1 VAGLLLTAWAMYDK
15 TGWTSNVSG
24 GTIAL
29 TGFIQGAGLGF
40 LFVPRTT
47 VTFATLAP
55 EQRAD
60 ATGLYDLSCNVG
72 SNVGISV
79 ATCWSGQPDQSLR
92 HRKPCHR
99 GEPRIRQQHR
109 AHHAWNPLT
118 ASGRAALDQ
127 VINIQASIISDI
139 DDFKLM
145 MILSLAVIPLVLLL
159 RRAATPTRSDHAV
172 VME

>member
-29 TGFIQGAGLGF
+29 TGFIQGAGFGF

-47 VTFATLAP
+47 MTFATLAP
-55 EQRAD
+55 EQRPD

-79 ATCWSGQPDQSLR
+79 VSYLPVRNNQ
-92 HRKPCHR
+92 
-99 GEPRIRQQHR
+99 
-109 AHHAWNPLT
+109 
-118 ASGRAALDQ
+118 
-127 VINIQASIISDI
+127 INHSDI
-139 DDFKLM
+139 ASHVTTVNHAFGNSTVR
-145 MILSLAVIPLVLLL
+145 I
-159 RRAATPTRSDHAV
+159 TPGIR
-172 VME
+172 